1 MINQSFETG
10 NLENIKSMHRI
21 EIITDQFRYLSIVA
35 KLSKRSF
42 IRIPTTIWNNLII
55 FLCTKL
61 DTEEN
66 LQIKMI

>member
-35 KLSKRSF
+35 KLSKRSY
-42 IRIPTTIWNNLII
+42 IRIPTIWNNSII